1 MNATISVSPRIGV
14 VLSEVTET
22 PNLETAMWRIL
33 TEYVDLKTRELRE
46 RARTFEVRWGMTFA
60 EFAERLK
67 TNQLGQDAFSYEIE
81 SAYWEWEEAETLL
94 KHYEGVRARW
104 M

>member
-1 MNATISVSPRIGV
+1 MNAAISVSPRIGV
-14 VLSEVTET
+14 VLSEVAET
-22 PNLETAMWRIL
+22 PNLGTALWEIL
-33 TEYVDLKTRELRE
+33 TEYIELKTRELQE
-46 RARTFEVRWGMTFA
+46 RVRKFEVRWGMTFA

-67 TNQLGQDAFSYEIE
+67 TNQPSQDAFSYEVE

-94 KHYEGVRARW
+94 KHYEDVRARW

>member
-1 MNATISVSPRIGV
+1 MNAMLSVSPRIGV

-22 PNLETAMWRIL
+22 PNLETAMWWIL

-46 RARTFEVRWGMTFA
+46 QARTFEVRWGMTFV
-60 EFAERLK
+60 EFAERVK
-67 TNQLGQDAFSYEIE
+67 TDQLGQDAFSYEVE

-94 KHYEGVRARW
+94 KHYEGVRVRW

>member
-1 MNATISVSPRIGV
+1 MNTMISVSPRIGV
-14 VLSEVTET
+14 VLSEVAQT

-46 RARTFEVRWGMTFA
+46 QARTFEVRWGMTFA

-67 TNQLGQDAFSYEIE
+67 TDRLGQIGSP
-81 SAYWEWEEAETLL
+81 TRLRVPTGNG
-94 KHYEGVRARW
+94 KRPRPC
-104 M
+104 